1 MVFNNQKNDIILNNK
16 NVIDNKSIEEYND
29 YELNSLNYEKAL
41 EIDKRTYCQY
51 YFSLLKVKH
60 LLIFTFYTNTDYNSR
75 IIKLSLFIF
84 SFALFLT
91 INALFFTDS
100 TMHKIYEN
108 HGIFNFVYQLPK
120 ILYSTIIS
128 AIINAIVK
136 FLSLSEKN
144 ILQIKNEKT
153 NVDIISMK
161 IIKKLKIKLLLFYIL
176 IILFL
181 LFFWFYLSCFCAV
194 YTNTQ
199 YHLIKDTLI
208 SFGLSLI
215 YPFGINLLPGIFR
228 ISSLSDQNKSKKY
241 IYIISKV
248 IQIF

>member
-1 MVFNNQKNDIILNNK
+1 M
-16 NVIDNKSIEEYND
+16 
-29 YELNSLNYEKAL
+29 NSLDYEKAL
-41 EIDKRTYCQY
+41 EIDKRTYFQY
-51 YFSLLKVKH
+51 YCSLLRIKH
-60 LLIFTFYTNTDYNSR
+60 LIIFTFYTNTDYNSKT
-75 IIKLSLFIF
+75 IKISLFIF

-108 HGIFNFVYQLPK
+108 YGIFNFVYQLPK

-144 ILQIKNEKT
+144 ILQLKNAKN
-153 NVDIISMK
+153 NVDTIYIK
-161 IIKKLKIKLLLFYIL
+161 IIKILKIKLFLFFIL

-199 YHLIKDTLI
+199 FHLIKDTLI

-215 YPFGINLLPGIFR
+215 YPLGINLLPGIFR
-228 ISSLSDQNKSKKY
+228 ISALSDQNRSRKCL
-241 IYIISKV
+241 YIISKV